1 MPKKMLFEDSPS
13 GVVTFTRLPEE
24 RLTEAKGSVSA
35 WEAQV
40 WHLGVVNLNGRVY
53 TEPLAQRMIAENRAT
68 IAYDGHDGDRLGD
81 YSPVKAIAKNPHISG
96 EYFCVDV
103 FVIDEEYSK
112 KLEVIAE
119 HGLPIGVS
127 SVGYGETDQNGVV
140 NAATYEL
147 VRYLDF
153 VTTPAGGNGAKKK
166 EAVDNESDRDEE
178 TQEKGGVPPLEAEET
193 SSDVEAQRKLYQ
205 SIQDIILGGEHNED

>member
-1 MPKKMLFEDSPS
+1 MKKILFEDSPS
-13 GVVTFTRLPEE
+13 GVVKFTRLPAE

-35 WEAQV
+35 WEAQL

-53 TEPLAQRMIAENRAT
+53 SEPLAQRMIAENKT
-68 IAYDGHDGDRLGD
+68 TVAYDGHDGDRYGD
-81 YSPVKAIAKNPHISG
+81 YGPVKAICKNPHISG

-103 FVIDEEYSK
+103 FIIDEAYSK

-119 HGLPIGVS
+119 HELPIGVS

-166 EAVDNESDRDEE
+166 EAATKESERNEE
-178 TQEKGGVPPLEAEET
+178 TQEEGGVPPSENGEL
-193 SSDVEAQRKLYQ
+193 SSEVEAQRKLYTQ
-205 SIQDIILGGEHNED
+205 IQNMILGGETNG

>member
-1 MPKKMLFEDSPS
+1 MKKKLFEDSPS
-13 GVVTFTRLPEE
+13 GEIKFTRLPEE

-40 WHLGVVNLNGRVY
+40 WKIGVVNLNGRVY
-53 TEPLAQRMIAENRAT
+53 GEPLAKRIVAENKST
-68 IAYDGHDGDRLGD
+68 VAYDGHNGDRYGD
-81 YSPVKAIAKNPHISG
+81 YGPVKAVCKNPQVKDG
-96 EYFCVDV
+96 YLCVDV
-103 FVIDEEYSK
+103 FVLDEEYSRK
-112 KLEVIAE
+112 IESIAE

-153 VTTPAGGNGAKKK
+153 VTTPAGGNGAVKK
-166 EAVDNESDRDEE
+166 ESDRDEE
-178 TQEKGGVPPLEAEET
+178 TEEEGGVPPLETEET
-193 SSDVEAQRKLYQ
+193 FPDVEAKRNLYQ
-205 SIQDIILGGEHNED
+205 SIQDMILEGEHDEE